1 MSSAQIDSAGVGSE
15 AEAPQAH
22 PMRLLAGAVVGRPV
36 AITYLLQEGARSWS
50 DGERIYL
57 AVRDALADRRLELMV
72 QGALVAGHAL
82 DSRLLRPLIG
92 RIDLTQ
98 RYLVLEVER
107 CCRAIEDRLP
117 SELFARLQPYR
128 TGLQPASAAESLA
141 MARGRTALP
150 APPPWFGMLQPW
162 KIVRKGVQGGEARL
176 TEQKLNQ
183 LESALKEIDSDGDND
198 DDEEQLHK
206 SSFWQWFASPFGR
219 DSFFSRF
226 MQEVMDMKSSPDKN
240 ASDSG
245 VDGSSELVSGRL
257 SKHIR
262 DITQAVRSS
271 MAVAI
276 PSSFVAQESGAHTYP
291 EWDNATRRYRP
302 HWVSVEEVDPHAE
315 EPQFDPDSLHRHS
328 ERALQRSLA
337 SLCLGF
343 QRHRDQ
349 PQGDDLV
356 LDRMIRLAVDLKSGH
371 SGDER
376 VYAANLRTR
385 RDLGVQILIDAS
397 SSTLERGADG
407 QRVFERHVQ
416 TAWLLCRAL
425 SLLGDRVAVHAF
437 NSWGRSLVRFQPVKT
452 FDEPL
457 GALLAKRLRQV
468 AVAGYTRSGAAIRH
482 ATAMLD
488 DHSGTPYKLLLLI
501 SDGYPYDDQYEGEV
515 AIDDTRKAIEEAR
528 EAGVAV
534 VCLSVG
540 GDADAKQLERVYGAA
555 NYLGLTQPE
564 QMGTRLRALI
574 ERALGTAA

>member
-1 MSSAQIDSAGVGSE
+1 
-15 AEAPQAH
+15 
-22 PMRLLAGAVVGRPV
+22 MRLLAGAVVGRPV
-36 AITYLLQEGARSWS
+36 SITYLQQVGGRSWS

-57 AVRDALADRRLELMV
+57 AAHEHEHIADRRIELMV
-72 QGALVAGHAL
+72 QAALVAGHSL
-82 DSRLLRPLIG
+82 DSRQMRPLIG
-92 RIDLTQ
+92 RLDLTQ

-107 CCRAIEDRLP
+107 CCRLIQDRLP
-117 SELFARLQPYR
+117 SDLCARLLPYR
-128 TGLQPASAAESLA
+128 TGQQPGSAAESLA
-141 MARGRTALP
+141 IARSRAALP
-150 APPPWFGMLQPW
+150 TPPPWFGMLRPW
-162 KIVRKGVQGGEARL
+162 RMVRKGLQGSESRL
-176 TEQKLNQ
+176 TEQKLSQ
-183 LESALKEIDSDGDND
+183 LESALKDVDADGDHE
-198 DDEEQLHK
+198 DDEDRLHK
-206 SSFWQWFASPFGR
+206 SRFWQIFSSPFGR

-240 ASDSG
+240 AADSG

-262 DITQAVRSS
+262 DITQAIRSS

-276 PSSFVAQESGAHTYP
+276 PGSFVAQETGAHTYP
-291 EWDNATRRYRP
+291 EWDSAAQRYRP

-315 EPQFDPDSLHRHS
+315 EPQFDLDVLHRQS

-356 LDRMIRLAVDLKSGH
+356 LDRMIRLAVDLQSGH
-371 SGDER
+371 CGDER

-416 TAWLLCRAL
+416 AAWLLCRSM
-425 SLLGDRVAVHAF
+425 SLLGDRVALHAF

-468 AVAGYTRSGAAIRH
+468 AVAGYTRCGAAIRH
-482 ATAMLD
+482 ATAMLAV
-488 DHSGTPYKLLLLI
+488 HSGTPYKLLLLI
-501 SDGYPYDDQYEGEV
+501 SDGYPYDDQYEGEY
-515 AIDDTRKAIEEAR
+515 AIDDTLKAIQDAR

-540 GDADAKQLERVYGAA
+540 GDADAKQLERVYGAT
-555 NYLGLTQPE
+555 NYLGLERPE
-564 QMGTRLRALI
+564 QMCTRLCGLI
-574 ERALGTAA
+574 ERALGEVGKVAV